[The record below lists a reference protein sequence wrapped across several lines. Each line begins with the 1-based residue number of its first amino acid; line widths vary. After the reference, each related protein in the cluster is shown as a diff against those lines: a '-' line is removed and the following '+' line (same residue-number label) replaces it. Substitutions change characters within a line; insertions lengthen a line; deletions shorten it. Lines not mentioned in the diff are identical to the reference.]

1 MVGKVNFTNLSRY
14 SPPSERTYRRQF
26 EQEVDFARLNR
37 TLVEQSTDPTH
48 QLLAV
53 MDCSFIAKSGFA
65 TCGRDWY
72 WNGCANRVEQGLEVS
87 LLGVVDVETQVGYA
101 LSAQQ
106 TFAQK
111 DLPDLT
117 RMDQYLYHLDTM
129 RCKLPPKIKY
139 LAVDGAYA
147 KENFVTGAVQLQL
160 HVISKLRCDANLRW
174 LYTGEQ
180 KPRGRRRKYDG
191 KVEMAAQ
198 DRLTFVECVQPNVD
212 LYTALVF
219 HVSLKRT
226 IRLAYLLDH
235 SNPKKPRFV
244 VLFSTDVE
252 QDPTEIYKLYTL
264 RFQIEFLFR
273 DAKQFTGLADC
284 QARDCLKLEF
294 HFNASFTAL
303 NLAKV
308 EALKQHQEGTP
319 LIFSM
324 ASMKRRALN
333 EHLLERFI
341 SNLDLSPSV
350 IKSHP
355 NYEKLRNYGMIAA

>member
-1 MVGKVNFTNLSRY
+1 VNFANLSRY
-14 SPPSERTYRRQF
+14 SPLSERTYRRQF
-26 EQEVDFARLNR
+26 EQEVDFALLNR
-37 TLVEQSTDPTH
+37 TLIEQSIEPTH
-48 QLLAV
+48 RLLAV
-53 MDCSFIAKSGFA
+53 MDCSFIHKSGKA
-65 TCGRDWY
+65 TAGRDWY

-87 LLGVVDVETQVGYA
+87 LIGVVDVETQIGYA

-129 RCKLPPKIKY
+129 RCELPPCVQY

-147 KENFVTGAVQLQL
+147 KENFISGAVHLQL

-191 KVEMAAQ
+191 KVELTAQ
-198 DRLTFVECVQPNVD
+198 ERLTFVECVRPDVD
-212 LYTALVF
+212 LYTAVVF
-219 HVSLKRT
+219 HVSLKRN
-226 IRLAYLLDH
+226 IRLAYLLDRSH
-235 SNPKKPRFV
+235 AKKPRFV

-252 QDPTEIYKLYTL
+252 QDPIDIYKLYTL

-284 QARDCLKLEF
+284 QARDSVKLEF

-308 EALKQHQEGTP
+308 EAQQQHQQDTP
-319 LIFSM
+319 LVFSM
-324 ASMKRRALN
+324 ASVKRRALN

-355 NYEKLRNYGMIAA
+355 NYSSLCNYGVIAA

>member
-1 MVGKVNFTNLSRY
+1 
-14 SPPSERTYRRQF
+14 
-26 EQEVDFARLNR
+26 
-37 TLVEQSTDPTH
+37 
-48 QLLAV
+48 
-53 MDCSFIAKSGFA
+53 MDCSFIAKSGKA

-87 LLGVVDVETQVGYA
+87 LIGVVDVEAQTGYA

-129 RCKLPPKIKY
+129 RCELPPSVKY

-147 KENFVTGAVQLQL
+147 KENFITGAVQLEL

-174 LYTGEQ
+174 LYMGEQ

-191 KVEMAAQ
+191 KVELSHQ
-198 DRLTFVECVQPNVD
+198 ERLTFVETLRPGVD
-212 LYTALVF
+212 LYTATVF

-226 IRLAYLLDH
+226 IRLAYPLNR
-235 SNPKKPRFV
+235 SNPTKPRFV

-252 QDPTEIYKLYTL
+252 QDPLEIYRLYSL
-264 RFQIEFLFR
+264 RFQVEFLFR

-284 QARDCLKLEF
+284 QARDCVKLEF

-303 NLAKV
+303 NLAKI
-308 EALKQHQEGTP
+308 EAHQQHHAGTP
-319 LIFSM
+319 LTFSM

-350 IKSHP
+350 IKAHP

>member
-1 MVGKVNFTNLSRY
+1 
-14 SPPSERTYRRQF
+14 
-26 EQEVDFARLNR
+26 
-37 TLVEQSTDPTH
+37 
-48 QLLAV
+48 
-53 MDCSFIAKSGFA
+53 MDCSFVRKSGKA

-87 LLGVVDVETQVGYA
+87 LIGVVDVETQTSYA

-106 TFAQK
+106 TFAQA

-117 RMDQYLYHLDTM
+117 RMEQYLYHLDTA
-129 RCKLPPKIKY
+129 RCELPNSVKY

-147 KENFVTGAVQLQL
+147 KENFITGAVHLQL
-160 HVISKLRCDANLRW
+160 HVLSKLRCDANLRW

-180 KPRGRRRKYDG
+180 KPRGRKRKYDG
-191 KVEMAAQ
+191 KLDLRTQE
-198 DRLTFVECVQPNVD
+198 RLTFVASVQPDVE
-212 LYTALVF
+212 LYTAVVF
-219 HVSLKRT
+219 HISLRRT
-226 IRLAYLLDH
+226 IRLAYLLNR
-235 SNPKKPRFV
+235 SNPQKPRFV

-252 QDPTEIYKLYTL
+252 QDPTDIYKLYTL

-284 QARDCLKLEF
+284 QARNSVKLEF

-308 EALKQHQEGTP
+308 EAVQQQVGTP

-324 ASMKRRALN
+324 ASVKRRALN
-333 EHLLERFI
+333 EHLLDRFI

-355 NYEKLRNYGMIAA
+355 NYEKLKSYGMIAA